1 MINLEGARTILSYSD
16 WANERLHRS
25 AATLSDDKLDQPFDM
40 GVGSLRKTLI
50 HIHAGESVWL
60 QRWQNKVEVPWPN
73 EEEKLSVATIAERS
87 KATNRQREEFIKTI
101 VGDAQLSKQVSY
113 RDSKGS
119 LFTATLADMMLQMCM
134 HSHYHRAQAVNMLR
148 RLGAKPPELDY
159 MMSVR
164 KPVA

>member
-1 MINLEGARTILSYSD
+1 MINLESARTILSYSD
-16 WANERLHRS
+16 WANEQLHR
-25 AATLSDDKLDQPFDM
+25 AAGGLADDKLDQPFDM

-50 HIHAGESVWL
+50 HIFAGESVWL
-60 QRWQNKVEVPWPN
+60 QRWQGKVEVPWPN
-73 EEEKLSVATIAERS
+73 EEEKLSVATITERS
-87 KATNRQREEFIKTI
+87 KATSRQREDFVKTI
-101 VGDAQLSKQVSY
+101 SDAQLAKQVTY

-119 LFTATLADMMLQMCM
+119 LFTATLGDMMLQMCL

-164 KPVA
+164 KSA